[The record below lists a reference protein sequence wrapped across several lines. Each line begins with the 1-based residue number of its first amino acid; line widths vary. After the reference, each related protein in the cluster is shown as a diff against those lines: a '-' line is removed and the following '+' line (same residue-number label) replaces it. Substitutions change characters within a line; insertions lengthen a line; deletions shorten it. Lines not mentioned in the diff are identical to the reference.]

1 MFQTFQYLLLANLL
15 CLDSKLFPMTHGD
28 ADFNLNTFQDTNDL
42 VSFAFFGDRLLRQSM
57 GQIKFWDQENS
68 TSMFVCV
75 NNGKFVYV
83 WFYWFLT
90 TCICPKVCFIFMKFP
105 VSQQWTLNSSYKL
118 SSISYLYYPYKIFNI
133 LEYVSLDIFIPLLH
147 FGGHP
152 EVLTPKRAVAS
163 HPSSRTLLLPG
174 GQHLQHLCQD
184 GQDPVHKI
192 SRIYQ
197 ICIFL
202 VDSTIAIGPKSP
214 LPTLSTSSPSMKH
227 QRYVCH
233 AVTHEFEM
241 V

>member
-1 MFQTFQYLLLANLL
+1 M
-15 CLDSKLFPMTHGD
+15 D
-28 ADFNLNTFQDTNDL
+28 
-42 VSFAFFGDRLLRQSM
+42 
-57 GQIKFWDQENS
+57 QIKFWDQENS

-75 NNGKFVYV
+75 NNGKFAYV

-118 SSISYLYYPYKIFNI
+118 SSISYLYHQTLWYDCHIKSLKF

-152 EVLTPKRAVAS
+152 KVLTPKRAVAS

-174 GQHLQHLCQD
+174 GQHLQQLFMLFQD
-184 GQDPVHKI
+184 GQEPVHKI

-202 VDSTIAIGPKSP
+202 VNSTIAIGPKSP
-214 LPTLSTSSPSMKH
+214 SPTLSTSSPSMKH

-233 AVTHEFEM
+233 AVTH
-241 V
+241 

>member
-1 MFQTFQYLLLANLL
+1 MPLCYSMFQTFQYLLLANLL

-118 SSISYLYYPYKIFNI
+118 SSISYLYHQTLWYDCHIKSLKF
-133 LEYVSLDIFIPLLH
+133 LEYVSPASFWRPPGSFDPQESSCF
-147 FGGHP
+147 
-152 EVLTPKRAVAS
+152 TPFFANTSFTWRPTS
-163 HPSSRTLLLPG
+163 PTSLSRWTRSG
-174 GQHLQHLCQD
+174 
-184 GQDPVHKI
+184 
-192 SRIYQ
+192 
-197 ICIFL
+197 
-202 VDSTIAIGPKSP
+202 T
-214 LPTLSTSSPSMKH
+214 
-227 QRYVCH
+227 
-233 AVTHEFEM
+233 
-241 V
+241 